1 MKTRLALPA
10 AAAALS
16 LLVLA
21 GAARGDAVTLQ
32 YKPTPGES
40 QIYNRQITTTV
51 EAHAG
56 DKSQRTVSEI
66 RSNRE
71 ETVLESRA
79 EPASIRLVILDF
91 NTAERLLARDEDGKS
106 RLEEI
111 PESNRSRDLP
121 PSLAVVWR
129 DVRGRTLE
137 QPTQFTDPM
146 AAMDAI
152 HNEMQSLPEGPVKA
166 GDTWSRQVDF
176 GAAKATVS
184 TTFVKEREEGGTPCA
199 VLEATATV
207 VFGGD
212 LAERVQIEKMTS
224 TMAVALDGSGRRS
237 QTVSTTLVEKSD
249 QAEQRIQRESKET
262 LAQVNRLD
270 TTALEKTKADVAR
283 LDAAMEKA
291 KAGDLD
297 GGVQWLEAYLKEN
310 PEGSWT
316 GAVGVLRNRMMQE
329 RLLTQPVEAPRLR
342 EILRDLQTARDR
354 AASQGGGAQ
363 IAQVDQTLLQVAG
376 VNAKTL
382 LADSANADPLI
393 RDLAAFGLTFVQSE
407 EAAGRLVAMTEDASS
422 QVRGTAALG
431 LALRTKTVDRKRLLG
446 LLKDADAR
454 VQGAAALLAARTVK
468 KDDPEAAAVV
478 TCLIENLKSP
488 GPWTRINTA
497 AALASVTSPGSAAV
511 GALITAYNAET
522 DTRLQP
528 AYLEVLRAITGVEA
542 KELGP
547 YEVWLKDHPEAPA
560 PKATEPPAPAPT
572 PAKAPSPAQKSGTS
586 KSVPKG

>member
-129 DVRGRTLE
+129 DARGRTLE

-262 LAQVNRLD
+262 LAQINRLD

-354 AASQGGGAQ
+354 ATSQGGGAQ

-497 AALASVTSPGSAAV
+497 AALASVASPGSAAV

-560 PKATEPPAPAPT
+560 PTATEPPAPAPT